1 MRRKSDIMAC
11 EYCHGEGYHFTQC
24 PNFVPPKSAHYC
36 SICNYGILDG
46 EEYIENDFGEY
57 AHWDCFNGTKD
68 LLDFLGYRI
77 KIMEDR
83 NE

>member
-1 MRRKSDIMAC
+1 MAC
-11 EYCHGEGYHFTQC
+11 EYCHSERYHLVQC

-36 SICNYGILDG
+36 SICNYGILDE

-57 AHWDCFNGTKD
+57 AHWDCFSDTKD

-77 KIMEDR
+77 RIMED
-83 NE
+83 NK